1 MEMLISLT
9 VVIIYNVNIYQNITL
24 YTLKVYTT
32 FLTYTLIKVREK
44 EKTKTPINHTVK
56 SQIICQAKF
65 MGFLVHGKIIRYY
78 LAQNQFLSHSKNSK
92 LFII

>member
-24 YTLKVYTT
+24 YTLKVYIT

-44 EKTKTPINHTVK
+44 EKTKTPINHTFK

-65 MGFLVHGKIIRYY
+65 MGFFGRVTGLLMTAGALIHGY
-78 LAQNQFLSHSKNSK
+78 FL
-92 LFII
+92 

>member
-1 MEMLISLT
+1 MLISST

-44 EKTKTPINHTVK
+44 EKTKTPINHTFK
-56 SQIICQAKF
+56 SQII
-65 MGFLVHGKIIRYY
+65 
-78 LAQNQFLSHSKNSK
+78 
-92 LFII
+92 